1 VLVKRTIVINDFER
15 IVNFINRWFFLIHTN
30 LFFLSKEIFFLTKKL
45 VLFAFDVLERISCFC
60 TFAEKRMLDIIKKYR
75 IFIGTFVVF
84 SIITISLFYNVLKPS
99 KKLPIYNP
107 ADVNPELVDS
117 TVQYIAREHKIA
129 DFSFINQNGKVITQ
143 KDYEGKIYVADFFFT
158 TCQSICPI
166 MTTNMVDVQRAILNN
181 QKVMLLSHTVTPE
194 IDSVPVLKKYA
205 LEKGVVDSKWNLV
218 TGDKKEIYSM
228 ARKSYLAVK
237 LGKPNELYD
246 MVHTENFVLVD
257 AQKRVRG
264 FYDGTKKEE
273 INRLIEDI
281 NWLCENDKK

>member
-1 VLVKRTIVINDFER
+1 M
-15 IVNFINRWFFLIHTN
+15 
-30 LFFLSKEIFFLTKKL
+30 
-45 VLFAFDVLERISCFC
+45 LEF
-60 TFAEKRMLDIIKKYR
+60 IKKYR
-75 IFIGTFVVF
+75 IFFGTFLVF

-99 KKLPIYNP
+99 KALPIYNP

-117 TVQYIAREHKIA
+117 TVQYIAKEHKIA
-129 DFSFINQNGKVITQ
+129 DFSFTNQNGKTITQ

-166 MTTNMVDVQRAILNN
+166 MTTNMVDVQKAILNN
-181 QKVMLLSHTVTPE
+181 PKVMLLSHSVLPD
-194 IDSVPVLKKYA
+194 IDNVNVLKAYA
-205 LEKGVVDSKWNLV
+205 KENGVVDSKWNLV
-218 TGDKKEIYSM
+218 NGDKKEIYRM

-257 AQKRVRG
+257 TKRRVRG

-273 INRLIEDI
+273 IQRLIEDI
-281 NWLCENDKK
+281 NWLCDHE

>member
-1 VLVKRTIVINDFER
+1 MLQMM
-15 IVNFINRWFFLIHTN
+15 
-30 LFFLSKEIFFLTKKL
+30 
-45 VLFAFDVLERISCFC
+45 SCFRI
-60 TFAEKRMLDIIKKYR
+60 FAKKIMLDFLKKYR
-75 IFIGTFVVF
+75 IFLGTFMVF
-84 SIITISLFYNVLKPS
+84 SIITISLFYNVLKPA
-99 KKLPIYNP
+99 KTLPIYNP

-117 TVQYIAREHKIA
+117 TVQYIVREHKIA
-129 DFSFINQNGKVITQ
+129 DFSFINQNGKTITQ

-166 MTTNMVDVQRAILNN
+166 MTTNMVAIQKAFLNN
-181 QKVMLLSHTVTPE
+181 SKVMILSHTVTPE

-205 LEKGVVDSKWNLV
+205 IEKGVIDSKWNLV
-218 TGDKKEIYSM
+218 TGDKKDIYSM

-257 AQKRVRG
+257 TQRRVRG
-264 FYDGTKKEE
+264 FYDGTKPEE
-273 INRLIEDI
+273 IKRLIDDV